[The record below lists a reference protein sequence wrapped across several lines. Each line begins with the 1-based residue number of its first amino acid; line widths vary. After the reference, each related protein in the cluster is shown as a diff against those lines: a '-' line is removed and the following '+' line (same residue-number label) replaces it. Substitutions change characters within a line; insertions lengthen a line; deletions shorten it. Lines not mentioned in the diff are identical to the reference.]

1 MKELFRVLRQK
12 ELDVERVRKEIAAL
26 NFVTLLLA
34 EKADWIENGLA
45 PPRRRATVNP
55 KWLALRR
62 RWVVSIAVEDRRNLC
77 AGMVVPNGQRRARC
91 SLYINSS
98 MKARV
103 TSPGIRMSAYAS
115 GPTSSTGSAP

>member
-26 NFVTLLLA
+26 HFVTLLLA

-62 RWVVSIAVEDRRNLC
+62 RGVVSIAC
-77 AGMVVPNGQRRARC
+77 AGILVPNGQRRARC